1 MPRLP
6 NFVIIGAPRSG
17 TTSLAHSLSQHP
29 EVFVTMQ
36 VKELHF
42 FDTANFNRGLD
53 WYREQFSGADAAG
66 AKAAGE
72 ATPTYMYDDTAM
84 KRIAQTVPDARL
96 VAILRNPV
104 DRAYSHYWMNRS
116 LDREDLLFP
125 VAIEAEAGRLSG
137 TDPRAARRYGYVERG
152 RYLPYLKAVT
162 ARFSPNQLHIMITED
177 LDRDPTRQ
185 WKALCEFLDVDPS
198 FTPPDLGRN
207 VNAHADY
214 R

>member
-42 FDTANFNRGLD
+42 FDTNFDRGLD
-53 WYREQFSGADAAG
+53 WYRQQFSGADAAA

-72 ATPTYMYDDTAM
+72 ATPTYMYDETAM
-84 KRIAQTVPDARL
+84 SRMAETVPDARL
-96 VAILRNPV
+96 IAILRNPV

-125 VAIEAEAGRLSG
+125 VAIETEAERLAGDDHDEETAQETEARAHQARGTAGRPVRKYADHPDRL
-137 TDPRAARRYGYVERG
+137 A
-152 RYLPYLKAVT
+152 
-162 ARFSPNQLHIMITED
+162 
-177 LDRDPTRQ
+177 RDPEDR
-185 WKALCEFLDVDPS
+185 
-198 FTPPDLGRN
+198 
-207 VNAHADY
+207 
-214 R
+214 